1 MNQIKSR
8 KYPRNSLGKRKGE
21 GRVSGWDLYF
31 GSIRLKTITGIIVTI
46 LIFGFGAL
54 YLASE
59 DKLILASFVALVGI
73 LTCFVMYYDYRR
85 KANQ

>member
-1 MNQIKSR
+1 M
-8 KYPRNSLGKRKGE
+8 
-21 GRVSGWDLYF
+21 SGWDLYF
-31 GSIRLKTITGIIVTI
+31 GSIRLKTITRIIAII

-59 DKLILASFVALVGI
+59 DRLILASFVALVGI
-73 LTCFVMYYDYRR
+73 LTCFVIYYGYRR

>member
-1 MNQIKSR
+1 M
-8 KYPRNSLGKRKGE
+8 
-21 GRVSGWDLYF
+21 SGWDLYF
-31 GSIRLKTITGIIVTI
+31 SSIRLQTLTVIIVTI

-59 DKLILASFVALVGI
+59 DKLILAAFVAFVGI

-85 KANQ
+85 KAKQ